1 MRVAPVIELTE
12 SEMNILKT
20 WSRAGKT
27 PARLMKRAKII
38 VLAAQGERN
47 EVIAE
52 KLGLDG
58 RVVSRW
64 RRRFVEKRL
73 AGIEKDLPRGQ
84 TVSQSHMNRS
94 SSGAG
99 GRESSSDDENRL
111 VNRGLR
117 AISG

>member
-1 MRVAPVIELTE
+1 MRVAPLIELTE
-12 SEMNILKT
+12 SEINILKT

-52 KLGLDG
+52 KLAIDA

-64 RRRFVEKRL
+64 RRGLHRH
-73 AGIEKDLPRGQ
+73 ALPG
-84 TVSQSHMNRS
+84 SNKIFPEAAENPAS
-94 SSGAG
+94 
-99 GRESSSDDENRL
+99 ENR
-111 VNRGLR
+111 
-117 AISG
+117 